1 MLGKQEFEQ
10 ILKREDIKNF
20 LLNNSSKEAIEKAFG
35 EKVANMK
42 DYDQNNPNHQYDLL
56 EHTIE
61 VMEGLP
67 KEKYL
72 PEDYKTLRIAAF
84 FHDIGK
90 PEVAKEKD
98 GKTVYYRH
106 AEKSKEI
113 SVDILQEMGYTESEI
128 DRILFFV
135 QHHDDFINVSTIDD
149 KTVEKVSKILE
160 KMKSAEYVPT
170 NKDQMM
176 LLDLCRADVQAQS
189 EVIEENGEIK
199 DTRKDRLDR
208 YNKIEALLPEA
219 RVYKQVK
226 DIEDQI
232 SRSEKEL
239 EKLTAPPNPIVK
251 QGRTVN
257 QKQLDMWNEWASK
270 PEEEREGIIGKIQS
284 DIEDAKRRKSGILD
298 SISQEIEQ

>member
-1 MLGKQEFEQ
+1 MLEKQEFEQ

-20 LLNNSSKEAIEKAFG
+20 LLNSSKEAIEKAFG

-232 SRSEKEL
+232 SRCEKEL
-239 EKLTAPPNPIVK
+239 EKLTTPPNPIVK

-298 SISQEIEQ
+298 SINQEIEQ

>member
-1 MLGKQEFEQ
+1 MLEKQEFEQ

-20 LLNNSSKEAIEKAFG
+20 LLNSSKEAIEKAFG

-72 PEDYKTLRIAAF
+72 PEDYKTLKTAAF
-84 FHDIGK
+84 FHDVGK

-232 SRSEKEL
+232 SRCEKEL
-239 EKLTAPPNPIVK
+239 KKYTEQPQPIEKK
-251 QGRTVN
+251 GRIVN
-257 QKQLDMWNEWASK
+257 QKQLDMWEEWASK

>member
-113 SVDILQEMGYTESEI
+113 SVDILQGMGYTESEI

-232 SRSEKEL
+232 SRCEKEL
-239 EKLTAPPNPIVK
+239 KKYTEQPQPIEKN
-251 QGRTVN
+251 GRIVN
-257 QKQLDMWNEWASK
+257 QKQLDMWEEWASK

-284 DIEDAKRRKSGILD
+284 DIEDAKRRKSEILD
-298 SISQEIEQ
+298 SINQEKQQ

>member
-10 ILKREDIKNF
+10 IIKREDLKKF
-20 LLNNSSKEAIEKAFG
+20 LLNSSEEALEKAFG

-72 PEDYKTLRIAAF
+72 PEDYKTLKTAAF

-98 GKTVYYRH
+98 GKTVYYHH

-113 SVDILQEMGYTESEI
+113 SADILQEMGYTESEI

-135 QHHDDFINVSTIDD
+135 QHHDDFINISTIDD

-160 KMKSAEYVPT
+160 KMKSGEYVPT

-189 EVIEENGEIK
+189 EIIEENGEIK
-199 DTRKDRLDR
+199 DTRKNRLDR

-226 DIEDQI
+226 EIEDQI

-239 EKLTAPPNPIVK
+239 KNYTEQPQPIEKK
-251 QGRTVN
+251 GRIVN
-257 QKQLDMWNEWASK
+257 QKQLDMWEEWASK
-270 PEEEREGIIGKIQS
+270 PEDEKEEVIGKIQS
-284 DIEDAKRRKSGILD
+284 DIDDAKRRKSEILD

>member
-1 MLGKQEFEQ
+1 MLEKQEFEQ

-20 LLNNSSKEAIEKAFG
+20 LLNSSKEAIEKAFG

-72 PEDYKTLRIAAF
+72 PEDYKTLKTAAF
-84 FHDIGK
+84 FHDVGK

-232 SRSEKEL
+232 SRCEKEL
-239 EKLTAPPNPIVK
+239 KKYTEQPQPIEKK
-251 QGRTVN
+251 GRIVN
-257 QKQLDMWNEWASK
+257 QKQLDMWEEWASK
-270 PEEEREGIIGKIQS
+270 PEDEKEEVIGKIQS
-284 DIEDAKRRKSGILD
+284 EIDDAKRRKSEILD

>member
-1 MLGKQEFEQ
+1 MLEKQEFEQ

-232 SRSEKEL
+232 SRCEKEL
-239 EKLTAPPNPIVK
+239 KKYTEQPQPIEKN
-251 QGRTVN
+251 GRIVN
-257 QKQLDMWNEWASK
+257 QKQLDMWEEWASK

-284 DIEDAKRRKSGILD
+284 DIEDAKRRKSEILD

>member
-1 MLGKQEFEQ
+1 MLEKQEFEQ

-20 LLNNSSKEAIEKAFG
+20 LLNSSKEAIEKAFG

-72 PEDYKTLRIAAF
+72 PEDYQTLKTAAF
-84 FHDIGK
+84 FHDVGK

-113 SVDILQEMGYTESEI
+113 SVDILQKMGYTESEI

-232 SRSEKEL
+232 SRCEKEL
-239 EKLTAPPNPIVK
+239 KKYTEQPQPIEKK
-251 QGRTVN
+251 GRIVN
-257 QKQLDMWNEWASK
+257 QKQLDMWEEWASK
-270 PEEEREGIIGKIQS
+270 PEDEKEEVIGKIQS
-284 DIEDAKRRKSGILD
+284 EIDDAKRRKSEILD

>member
-1 MLGKQEFEQ
+1 
-10 ILKREDIKNF
+10 
-20 LLNNSSKEAIEKAFG
+20 
-35 EKVANMK
+35 MK

-61 VMEGLP
+61 VMEGIP

-72 PEDYKTLRIAAF
+72 PEDYKTLKTAAF
-84 FHDIGK
+84 FHDVGK

-232 SRSEKEL
+232 SRCEKEL
-239 EKLTAPPNPIVK
+239 KKYTEQPQPIEKK
-251 QGRTVN
+251 GRIVN
-257 QKQLDMWNEWASK
+257 QKQLDMWEEWASK
-270 PEEEREGIIGKIQS
+270 PEDEKEEVIGKIQS
-284 DIEDAKRRKSGILD
+284 EIDDAKRRKSEILD
-298 SISQEIEQ
+298 SINQEKQQ

>member
-1 MLGKQEFEQ
+1 MLEKQEFEQ

-20 LLNNSSKEAIEKAFG
+20 LLNSSKEAIEKAFG

-72 PEDYKTLRIAAF
+72 PEDYKTLKTAAF
-84 FHDIGK
+84 FHDVGK

-160 KMKSAEYVPT
+160 KMKSGEYVPT

-232 SRSEKEL
+232 SRCEKEL
-239 EKLTAPPNPIVK
+239 KKYTEQPQPIEKK
-251 QGRTVN
+251 GRIVN
-257 QKQLDMWNEWASK
+257 QKQLDMWEEWASK
-270 PEEEREGIIGKIQS
+270 PEDEKEEVIGKIQS
-284 DIEDAKRRKSGILD
+284 DIDDAKRRKSEILD
-298 SISQEIEQ
+298 SINQEIEQ

>member
-1 MLGKQEFEQ
+1 MLEKQEFEQ
-10 ILKREDIKNF
+10 ILKREDLKKF
-20 LLNNSSKEAIEKAFG
+20 LLNSSEEALEKAFG

-72 PEDYKTLRIAAF
+72 PEDYKTLKTAAF

-98 GKTVYYRH
+98 GKTVYYHH

-113 SVDILQEMGYTESEI
+113 SADILQEMGYTESEI

-135 QHHDDFINVSTIDD
+135 QHHDDFINISTIDD

-160 KMKSAEYVPT
+160 KMKSGEYVPT

-189 EVIEENGEIK
+189 EIIEENGEIK

-226 DIEDQI
+226 EIEDQI

-239 EKLTAPPNPIVK
+239 KKYTEQPQPIEKK
-251 QGRTVN
+251 GRIVN

-270 PEEEREGIIGKIQS
+270 PEEEKEEVIGKIQS
-284 DIEDAKRRKSGILD
+284 DIEDAKRRKSEILD

>member
-10 ILKREDIKNF
+10 IIKREDLKKF
-20 LLNNSSKEAIEKAFG
+20 LLNSSEEALEKAFG

-72 PEDYKTLRIAAF
+72 PEDYKTLKTAAF

-98 GKTVYYRH
+98 GKTVYYHH

-113 SVDILQEMGYTESEI
+113 SADILQEMGYTESEI

-135 QHHDDFINVSTIDD
+135 QHHDDFINISTIDD

-160 KMKSAEYVPT
+160 KMKSGEYVPT

-232 SRSEKEL
+232 SRCEKEL
-239 EKLTAPPNPIVK
+239 EKLTTPPNPIVK

-284 DIEDAKRRKSGILD
+284 DIEDAKRRKSEILG

>member
-232 SRSEKEL
+232 SRCEKEL
-239 EKLTAPPNPIVK
+239 EKLTTPPNPIVK

-257 QKQLDMWNEWASK
+257 QKQLDMWEEWASK
-270 PEEEREGIIGKIQS
+270 PEDEKEEVIGKIQS
-284 DIEDAKRRKSGILD
+284 EIDDAKRRKSEILD

>member
-113 SVDILQEMGYTESEI
+113 SGDILQEMGYTENEI

-135 QHHDDFINVSTIDD
+135 QHHDDFINISTIDD
-149 KTVEKVSKILE
+149 KTVEKISKILE
-160 KMKSAEYVPT
+160 KMKSGEYVPT

-226 DIEDQI
+226 EIEDQI

-270 PEEEREGIIGKIQS
+270 PEEEREGIIGKIQR
-284 DIEDAKRRKSGILD
+284 DIEDAKRRKSEILD
-298 SISQEIEQ
+298 SINQEKQQ

>member
-1 MLGKQEFEQ
+1 MLEKQEFEQ

-20 LLNNSSKEAIEKAFG
+20 LLNSSKEAIEKAFG

-61 VMEGLP
+61 VMEGIP

-72 PEDYKTLRIAAF
+72 PEDYKTLKTAAF
-84 FHDIGK
+84 FHDVGK

-160 KMKSAEYVPT
+160 KMKSGEYVPT

-232 SRSEKEL
+232 SRCEKEL
-239 EKLTAPPNPIVK
+239 KKYTEQPQPIEKK
-251 QGRTVN
+251 GRIVN
-257 QKQLDMWNEWASK
+257 QKQLDMWEEWASK
-270 PEEEREGIIGKIQS
+270 PEDEKEEVIGKIQS
-284 DIEDAKRRKSGILD
+284 EIDDAKRRKSEILD

>member
-10 ILKREDIKNF
+10 IIKREDLKNF
-20 LLNNSSKEAIEKAFG
+20 LLNSSEEALEKAFG

-72 PEDYKTLRIAAF
+72 PEDYKTLKTAAF

-98 GKTVYYRH
+98 GKTVYYHH

-113 SVDILQEMGYTESEI
+113 SADILQEMGYTESEI

-135 QHHDDFINVSTIDD
+135 QHHDDFINISTIDD

-160 KMKSAEYVPT
+160 KMKSGEYVPT

-189 EVIEENGEIK
+189 EIIEENGEIK
-199 DTRKDRLDR
+199 DTRKNRLDR

-226 DIEDQI
+226 EIEDQI

-239 EKLTAPPNPIVK
+239 KKYTEQPQPIEKK
-251 QGRTVN
+251 GRIVN

-270 PEEEREGIIGKIQS
+270 PEEEKEEVIGKIQS
-284 DIEDAKRRKSGILD
+284 DIDDAKRRKSEILD

>member
-1 MLGKQEFEQ
+1 MLEKQEFEQ

-20 LLNNSSKEAIEKAFG
+20 LLNSSKEAIEKAFG

-72 PEDYKTLRIAAF
+72 PEDYQTLKTAAF
-84 FHDIGK
+84 FHDVGK

-113 SVDILQEMGYTESEI
+113 SVDILQKMGYTESEI
-128 DRILFFV
+128 ARILFFV
-135 QHHDDFINVSTIDD
+135 QHHDDFINISTIDD

-160 KMKSAEYVPT
+160 KMKSGEYVPT

-232 SRSEKEL
+232 SRCEKEL
-239 EKLTAPPNPIVK
+239 KKYTEQPQPIEKK
-251 QGRTVN
+251 GRIVN
-257 QKQLDMWNEWASK
+257 QKQLDMWEEWASK
-270 PEEEREGIIGKIQS
+270 PEEEKEEVIGKIQS
-284 DIEDAKRRKSGILD
+284 DIDDAKRRKSEILD

>member
-1 MLGKQEFEQ
+1 MLEKQEFEQ

-20 LLNNSSKEAIEKAFG
+20 LLNSSKEAIEKAFG

-72 PEDYKTLRIAAF
+72 PEDYKTLKTAAF
-84 FHDIGK
+84 FHDVGK

-98 GKTVYYRH
+98 GKTVYYHH

-113 SVDILQEMGYTESEI
+113 SADILQEMGYTESEI

-135 QHHDDFINVSTIDD
+135 QHHDDFINISTIDD

-160 KMKSAEYVPT
+160 KMKSGEYVPT

-232 SRSEKEL
+232 SRCEKEL
-239 EKLTAPPNPIVK
+239 KKYTEQPQPIEKK
-251 QGRTVN
+251 GRIVN
-257 QKQLDMWNEWASK
+257 QKQLDMWEEWASK
-270 PEEEREGIIGKIQS
+270 PEDEKEEVIGKIQS
-284 DIEDAKRRKSGILD
+284 EIDDAKRRKSEILD
-298 SISQEIEQ
+298 SINQEKQQ

>member
-1 MLGKQEFEQ
+1 MLEKQEFEQ

-20 LLNNSSKEAIEKAFG
+20 LLNSSKEAIEKAFG

-72 PEDYKTLRIAAF
+72 PEDYQTLKTAAF
-84 FHDIGK
+84 FHDVGK

-232 SRSEKEL
+232 SRCEKEL
-239 EKLTAPPNPIVK
+239 KKYTEQPQPIEKN
-251 QGRTVN
+251 GRIVN
-257 QKQLDMWNEWASK
+257 QKQLDMWEEWASK

-284 DIEDAKRRKSGILD
+284 DIEDAKRRKSEILD

>member
-10 ILKREDIKNF
+10 IIKREDLKKF
-20 LLNNSSKEAIEKAFG
+20 LLNSSEEALEKAFG

-149 KTVEKVSKILE
+149 KTLEKVSKILE
-160 KMKSAEYVPT
+160 KMKSGEYVPT

-176 LLDLCRADVQAQS
+176 HLDLCRADVQAQS

-226 DIEDQI
+226 EIEDQI

-270 PEEEREGIIGKIQS
+270 PEEEREGIIGKIQR
-284 DIEDAKRRKSGILD
+284 DIEDAKRRKSEILD
-298 SISQEIEQ
+298 SINQEKQQ

>member
-1 MLGKQEFEQ
+1 MLEKQEFEQ

-113 SVDILQEMGYTESEI
+113 SGDILQEMGYTESEI

-232 SRSEKEL
+232 SRCEKEL
-239 EKLTAPPNPIVK
+239 EKLTTPPNPIVK

>member
-1 MLGKQEFEQ
+1 MLEKQEFEQ

-20 LLNNSSKEAIEKAFG
+20 LLNSSKEAIEKAFG

-232 SRSEKEL
+232 SRYEKEL
-239 EKLTAPPNPIVK
+239 EKLTTPPNPIVK

>member
-1 MLGKQEFEQ
+1 MLEKQEFEQ

-20 LLNNSSKEAIEKAFG
+20 LLNSSKEAIEKAFG

-61 VMEGLP
+61 VMEGIP

-72 PEDYKTLRIAAF
+72 PEDYQTLKTAAF
-84 FHDIGK
+84 FHDVGK

-113 SVDILQEMGYTESEI
+113 SVDILQKMGYTESEI

-160 KMKSAEYVPT
+160 KMKSGEYVPT

-232 SRSEKEL
+232 SRCEKEL
-239 EKLTAPPNPIVK
+239 KKYTEQPQPIEKK
-251 QGRTVN
+251 GRIVN
-257 QKQLDMWNEWASK
+257 QKQLDMWEEWASK
-270 PEEEREGIIGKIQS
+270 PEDEKEEVIGKIQS
-284 DIEDAKRRKSGILD
+284 EIDDAKRRKSEILD

>member
-113 SVDILQEMGYTESEI
+113 SGDILQEMGYTENEI

-135 QHHDDFINVSTIDD
+135 QHHDDFINISTIDD
-149 KTVEKVSKILE
+149 KTVEKISKILE
-160 KMKSAEYVPT
+160 KMKSGEYVPT

-226 DIEDQI
+226 EIEDQI

-284 DIEDAKRRKSGILD
+284 DIEDAKRRKSEILD
-298 SISQEIEQ
+298 SINQEKQQ

>member
-10 ILKREDIKNF
+10 IIKREDLKKF
-20 LLNNSSKEAIEKAFG
+20 LLNSSEEALEKAFG

-72 PEDYKTLRIAAF
+72 PEDYQTLKTAAF

-135 QHHDDFINVSTIDD
+135 QHHDDFINISTIDD

-189 EVIEENGEIK
+189 EIIEENGEIK
-199 DTRKDRLDR
+199 DTRKNRLDR

-226 DIEDQI
+226 EIEDQI

-239 EKLTAPPNPIVK
+239 KKYTEQPQPIEQK
-251 QGRTVN
+251 GRIVN

-270 PEEEREGIIGKIQS
+270 PEEEKEEVIGKIQS
-284 DIEDAKRRKSGILD
+284 EIDDAKRRKSEILD

>member
-113 SVDILQEMGYTESEI
+113 SGDILQEMGYTESEI

-232 SRSEKEL
+232 SRCEKEL
-239 EKLTAPPNPIVK
+239 EKLTTPPNPIVK

>member
-10 ILKREDIKNF
+10 IIKREDLKKF
-20 LLNNSSKEAIEKAFG
+20 LLNSSEEALEKAFG

-61 VMEGLP
+61 VMEGKK

-72 PEDYKTLRIAAF
+72 PEDYKTLKTAAF

-98 GKTVYYRH
+98 GKTVYYHH

-113 SVDILQEMGYTESEI
+113 SADILQEMGYTESEI

-135 QHHDDFINVSTIDD
+135 QHHDDFINISTIDD

-160 KMKSAEYVPT
+160 KMKSGEYVPT

-189 EVIEENGEIK
+189 EIIEENGEIK
-199 DTRKDRLDR
+199 DTRKNRLDR

-226 DIEDQI
+226 EIEDQI

-239 EKLTAPPNPIVK
+239 KKHTEQPQPIEKK
-251 QGRTVN
+251 GRIVN
-257 QKQLDMWNEWASK
+257 QKQLDMWEEWASK
-270 PEEEREGIIGKIQS
+270 PEDEKEEVIGKIQS
-284 DIEDAKRRKSGILD
+284 EIDDAKRRKSEILD

>member
-1 MLGKQEFEQ
+1 MLEKQEFEQ

-135 QHHDDFINVSTIDD
+135 QHHDDFINISTIDD

-232 SRSEKEL
+232 SRCEKEL
-239 EKLTAPPNPIVK
+239 EKLTTPPNPIVK

-270 PEEEREGIIGKIQS
+270 PEEEREGIIGKIQR
-284 DIEDAKRRKSGILD
+284 DIEDAKRRKSEILD

>member
-1 MLGKQEFEQ
+1 MLEKQEFEQ

-20 LLNNSSKEAIEKAFG
+20 LLNSSKEAIEKAFG

-72 PEDYKTLRIAAF
+72 PEDYKTLKTAAF
-84 FHDIGK
+84 FHDVGK

-149 KTVEKVSKILE
+149 KTLEKVSKILE
-160 KMKSAEYVPT
+160 KMKSGEYVPT

-232 SRSEKEL
+232 SRCEKEL
-239 EKLTAPPNPIVK
+239 KKYTEQPQPIEKK
-251 QGRTVN
+251 GRIVN
-257 QKQLDMWNEWASK
+257 QKQLDMWEEWASK
-270 PEEEREGIIGKIQS
+270 PEDEKEEVIGKIQS
-284 DIEDAKRRKSGILD
+284 EIDDAKRRKSEILD

>member
-1 MLGKQEFEQ
+1 MLEKQEFEQ

-20 LLNNSSKEAIEKAFG
+20 LLNSSKEAIEKAFG

-72 PEDYKTLRIAAF
+72 PEDYQTLKTAAF
-84 FHDIGK
+84 FHDVGK

-149 KTVEKVSKILE
+149 KTLEKVSKILE
-160 KMKSAEYVPT
+160 KMKSGEYVPT

-232 SRSEKEL
+232 SRCEKEL
-239 EKLTAPPNPIVK
+239 KKYTEQPQPIEKK
-251 QGRTVN
+251 GRIVN
-257 QKQLDMWNEWASK
+257 QKQLDMWEEWASK
-270 PEEEREGIIGKIQS
+270 PEDEKEEVIGKIQS
-284 DIEDAKRRKSGILD
+284 EIDDAKRRKSEILD

>member
-1 MLGKQEFEQ
+1 MLEKQEFEQ
-10 ILKREDIKNF
+10 IIKREDLKKF
-20 LLNNSSKEAIEKAFG
+20 LLNSSEEALEKAFG

-72 PEDYKTLRIAAF
+72 PEDYKTLKTAAF
-84 FHDIGK
+84 FHDVGK

-160 KMKSAEYVPT
+160 KMKSGEYVPT

-232 SRSEKEL
+232 SRCEKEL
-239 EKLTAPPNPIVK
+239 KKYTEQPQPIEKK
-251 QGRTVN
+251 GRIVN
-257 QKQLDMWNEWASK
+257 QKQLDMWEEWASK
-270 PEEEREGIIGKIQS
+270 PEEEKEEVIGKIQS
-284 DIEDAKRRKSGILD
+284 DIDDAKRRKSEILD

>member
-10 ILKREDIKNF
+10 IIKREDLKKF
-20 LLNNSSKEAIEKAFG
+20 LLNSSEEALEKAFG

-72 PEDYKTLRIAAF
+72 PEDYKTLKIAAF

-98 GKTVYYRH
+98 GKTVYYHH

-113 SVDILQEMGYTESEI
+113 SADILQEMGYTESEI

-135 QHHDDFINVSTIDD
+135 QHHDDFINISTIDD

-160 KMKSAEYVPT
+160 KMKSGEYVPT

-189 EVIEENGEIK
+189 EIIEENGEIK
-199 DTRKDRLDR
+199 DTRKNRLDR

-226 DIEDQI
+226 EIEDQI

-239 EKLTAPPNPIVK
+239 KKHTEQPQPIEKK
-251 QGRTVN
+251 GRIVN

-270 PEEEREGIIGKIQS
+270 PEEEKEEVIGKIQS
-284 DIEDAKRRKSGILD
+284 DIDDAKRRKSEILD

>member
-113 SVDILQEMGYTESEI
+113 SGDILQEMGYTENEI

-135 QHHDDFINVSTIDD
+135 QHHDDFINISTIDD
-149 KTVEKVSKILE
+149 KTVEKISKILE
-160 KMKSAEYVPT
+160 KMKSGEYVPT

-226 DIEDQI
+226 EIEDQI

-239 EKLTAPPNPIVK
+239 EKLTKPPKLIVK

>member
-10 ILKREDIKNF
+10 IIKREDLKKF
-20 LLNNSSKEAIEKAFG
+20 LLNSSEEALEKAFG

-72 PEDYKTLRIAAF
+72 PEDYKTLKTAAF

-98 GKTVYYRH
+98 GKTVYYHH

-113 SVDILQEMGYTESEI
+113 SADILQEMGYTESEI

-135 QHHDDFINVSTIDD
+135 QHHDDFINISTIDD

-160 KMKSAEYVPT
+160 KMKSGEYVPT

-189 EVIEENGEIK
+189 EIIEENGEIK
-199 DTRKDRLDR
+199 DTRKNRLDR

-226 DIEDQI
+226 EIEDQI

-239 EKLTAPPNPIVK
+239 KNYTEQPQPIEKK
-251 QGRTVN
+251 GRIVN
-257 QKQLDMWNEWASK
+257 QKQLDMWEEWASK
-270 PEEEREGIIGKIQS
+270 PEDEKEEVIGKIQS
-284 DIEDAKRRKSGILD
+284 EIDDAKRRKSEILD

>member
-232 SRSEKEL
+232 SRCEKEL
-239 EKLTAPPNPIVK
+239 KKYTEQPQPIEKN
-251 QGRTVN
+251 GRIVN
-257 QKQLDMWNEWASK
+257 QKQLDMWEEWASK

-284 DIEDAKRRKSGILD
+284 DIEDAKRRKSEILD
-298 SISQEIEQ
+298 SINQEKQQ

>member
-1 MLGKQEFEQ
+1 MLEKQEFEQ

-20 LLNNSSKEAIEKAFG
+20 LLNSSKEAIEKAFG

-72 PEDYKTLRIAAF
+72 PEDYQTLKTAAF
-84 FHDIGK
+84 FHDVGK

-113 SVDILQEMGYTESEI
+113 SVDILQKMGYTESEI

-232 SRSEKEL
+232 SRYEKEL
-239 EKLTAPPNPIVK
+239 EKLTTPPNPIVK

-270 PEEEREGIIGKIQS
+270 PEEEREGIIGKIQR
-284 DIEDAKRRKSGILD
+284 DIEDAKRRKSEILD
-298 SISQEIEQ
+298 SINQEKQQ

>member
-1 MLGKQEFEQ
+1 MLEKQEFEQ

-20 LLNNSSKEAIEKAFG
+20 LLNSSKEAIEKAFG

-72 PEDYKTLRIAAF
+72 PEDYQTLKTAAF
-84 FHDIGK
+84 FHDVGK

-113 SVDILQEMGYTESEI
+113 SVDILQKMGYTESEI

-232 SRSEKEL
+232 SRCEKEL
-239 EKLTAPPNPIVK
+239 KKYTEQPQPIEKK
-251 QGRTVN
+251 GRIVN
-257 QKQLDMWNEWASK
+257 QKQLDMWEEWASK

-298 SISQEIEQ
+298 SISPEIEQ

>member
-1 MLGKQEFEQ
+1 MLEKQEFEQ

-20 LLNNSSKEAIEKAFG
+20 LLNSSKEAIEKAFG

-72 PEDYKTLRIAAF
+72 PEDYQTLKTAAF
-84 FHDIGK
+84 FHDVGK

-232 SRSEKEL
+232 SRYEKEL
-239 EKLTAPPNPIVK
+239 EKLTTPPNPIVK

-270 PEEEREGIIGKIQS
+270 PEEEREGIIGKIQR
-284 DIEDAKRRKSGILD
+284 DIEDAKRRKSEILD
-298 SISQEIEQ
+298 SINQEKQQ

>member
-1 MLGKQEFEQ
+1 MLGKQEFEH

-113 SVDILQEMGYTESEI
+113 SGDILQEMGYTENEI

-135 QHHDDFINVSTIDD
+135 QHHDDFINISTIDD
-149 KTVEKVSKILE
+149 KTVEKISKILE
-160 KMKSAEYVPT
+160 KMKSGEYVPT

-226 DIEDQI
+226 EIEDQI

-239 EKLTAPPNPIVK
+239 EKLTKPPKLIVK

-270 PEEEREGIIGKIQS
+270 PEEEREGIIGKIQR
-284 DIEDAKRRKSGILD
+284 DIEDAKRRKSEILD